1 MTDEELKAIETRAA
15 LVPTARTVA
24 TVDDLPA
31 LIAEVRQVRA
41 DRMTLCSLID
51 ARASSHVLQDF
62 VRRLRERDG
71 GK

>member
-1 MTDEELKAIETRAA
+1 MTDDELKAIETRAA
-15 LVPTARTVA
+15 LEPDARP
-24 TVDDLPA
+24 VDDLPA
-31 LIAEVRQVRA
+31 LLAELRQVRA